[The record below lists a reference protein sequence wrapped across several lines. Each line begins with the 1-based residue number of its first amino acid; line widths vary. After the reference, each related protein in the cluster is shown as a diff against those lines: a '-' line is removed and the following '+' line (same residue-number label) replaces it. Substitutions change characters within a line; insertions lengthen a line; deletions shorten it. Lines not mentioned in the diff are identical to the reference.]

1 MTEEFDHTEEGR
13 RSLGHR
19 AEAAVSVR
27 LTDPDVIGQ
36 VIARATEDLG
46 ARINGPRWV
55 ISLDNPVRLEA
66 AREAAADARRK
77 AEAYATG
84 VGATVG
90 RLIGLSELG
99 APPDARFMAT
109 GLSSGSQHRAA
120 PVEPGEHDV
129 TASIYATFTL
139 DLG

>member
-1 MTEEFDHTEEGR
+1 M
-13 RSLGHR
+13 
-19 AEAAVSVR
+19 
-27 LTDPDVIGQ
+27 
-36 VIARATEDLG
+36 
-46 ARINGPRWV
+46 

-66 AREAAADARRK
+66 ARKAAADARRK

-90 RLIGLSELG
+90 QLIGLSELG
-99 APPDARFMAT
+99 EPTDARHMSKASSA
-109 GLSSGSQHRAA
+109 GLQHRAM